1 MRKPDEKEWKCSK
14 ILRIEQN
21 KFYRPYFPDQNW
33 IPKTVYCIR
42 CVMVCKIGFTNWNA
56 ITALLRASMVV
67 TYYIKFFRTGT
78 DRRNGILMYLL
89 LLVVEKIIFLLSN
102 PLKFSKISYL
112 TSLAKAS
119 SAEFRVYLSSLAL
132 LVELIYKVIDDYHY
146 HNHSNHYHH
155 QHCRYRNQ

>member
-1 MRKPDEKEWKCSK
+1 MCDG
-14 ILRIEQN
+14 L
-21 KFYRPYFPDQNW
+21 QNW
-33 IPKTVYCIR
+33 FYQLKRNHRTFA
-42 CVMVCKIGFTNWNA
+42 CVHGRYVLYQIFPNG
-56 ITALLRASMVV
+56 
-67 TYYIKFFRTGT
+67 
-78 DRRNGILMYLL
+78 DRQTQRFLMYLL

-132 LVELIYKVIDDYHY
+132 LVELIYKVTDDYHY